1 MLPKIDVPVFE
12 CYLHSLDERVRFK
25 SFTVKE
31 EKILLV
37 AKEDDDV
44 RKMIAAVKQV
54 MNNCLIT
61 KVDLDKLAFFDFE
74 YLFLNIRSKSIGDVI
89 PVGIV
94 DVQEKQT
101 YKVDVSIDDVKL
113 IENAEHDKIVK
124 LTDHVGLIMKYP
136 TIESILDI
144 ANAGEMDDEA
154 AFDVIKSCIES
165 VYEDDKVYDM
175 NDSTREEVNEFF
187 DSLSSEHFNK
197 IQKFFDTM
205 PRLKHEI
212 EYVTKSGEKKKYVL
226 EDVSDFF

>member
-12 CYLHSLDERVRFK
+12 CYLQSIDERVKFR

-44 RKMIAAVKQV
+44 KKMILAVKQV
-54 MNNCLIT
+54 MNNCLIS
-61 KVDLDKLAFFDFE
+61 KVDLDSLAFFDFE
-74 YLFLNIRSKSIGDVI
+74 FLFLNIRSKSIGDVI

-94 DVQEKQT
+94 DVEEKHT
-101 YKVDVSIDDVKL
+101 YKVEVNIEQVKL
-113 IENAEHDKIVK
+113 VETPEHDKVIP
-124 LTDHVGLIMKYP
+124 LTSDVGLIMKYP

-144 ANAGEMDDEA
+144 ANASEMDDEM
-154 AFDVIKSCIES
+154 AFDVIKGCIES
-165 VYEDDKVYDM
+165 AYEGDKVYDLR
-175 NDSTREEVNEFF
+175 DSTKEEVDEFF
-187 DSLSSEHFNK
+187 NSLSSEHFNK

-205 PRLKHEI
+205 PRLRHEV
-212 EYVTKSGEKKKYVL
+212 EYVNKSGEKKKYVL

>member
-12 CYLHSLDERVRFK
+12 CYLQSIDQKVKYR

-44 RKMIAAVKQV
+44 RKMILAVKQV
-54 MNNCLIT
+54 MSNCLLT
-61 KVDLDKLAFFDFE
+61 KVDLDRLAFFDFE

-94 DVQEKQT
+94 DVEEKQT
-101 YKVDVSIDDVKL
+101 YKVEVNIEQVKL
-113 IENAEHDKIVK
+113 VENSDHDKVIK
-124 LTDHVGLIMKYP
+124 LTDTVGLIMKYP

-144 ANAGEMDDEA
+144 ANAAEMDDDM
-154 AFDVIKSCIES
+154 AFDVIKGCIES
-165 VYEDDKVYDM
+165 VYEGDKVFDIR
-175 NDSTREEVNEFF
+175 DSSKEEVDEFF
-187 DSLSSEHFNK
+187 NSLSSEHFTR
-197 IQKFFDTM
+197 IQNFFDTM
-205 PRLKHEI
+205 PRLKHEV
-212 EYVTKSGEKKKYVL
+212 EYVNKSGETKKYVL